1 MKLNYPTCRF
11 LLVSDLFEI
20 QTAAAKS
27 GKPTEH
33 GLGREEAAMQNIGHE
48 EEEEEEEEGQRGI
61 AVRQT
66 SLGILEL
73 TTIFGG

>member
-1 MKLNYPTCRF
+1 
-11 LLVSDLFEI
+11 
-20 QTAAAKS
+20 
-27 GKPTEH
+27 
-33 GLGREEAAMQNIGHE
+33 MQNIGHE

-73 TTIFGG
+73 TTTIFGG